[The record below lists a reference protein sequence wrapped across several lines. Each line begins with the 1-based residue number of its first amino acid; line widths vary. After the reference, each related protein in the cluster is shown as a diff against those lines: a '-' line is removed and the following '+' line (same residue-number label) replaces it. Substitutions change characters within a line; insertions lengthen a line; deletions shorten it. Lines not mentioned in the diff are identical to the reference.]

1 MDQLFQDI
9 RYALRTLSRAPGFTA
24 VAILTLAIGIGA
36 NTAIFSAVHT
46 VLLKPLPY
54 PESDR
59 LVEVLSA
66 GYQNTRFGV
75 SYPDLHDLR
84 DMTQDFTGVGA
95 STTQRYNLTG
105 AGDPREVEAASVT
118 ADLFTVLQVHP
129 ELGRLFTR
137 QDERSPMALIGHG
150 LWVTNFGS
158 DRGIIGKPIAL
169 DGKSYTVIGVMPA
182 GFHFPDRSIDVWT
195 PVGDALAQNP
205 RAETERGYHFFTAVA
220 RLQPGITVPRVTADL
235 AVLAA
240 RLNAADSTAASAGG
254 PVRRQIVAT
263 GAGPVGPP
271 PGGGGGGRGPR
282 NGAQGMF
289 GNGYAAQLLR
299 DVDTGDVR
307 RPLFIMLGAV
317 GLVLLIACANAANLL
332 LARAAAR
339 RREMAVRRALG
350 AARSRLVLQLLTE
363 SVILALAAGLVGV
376 VLASW
381 GLNLLLS
388 IWPHALPRGGEIGL
402 DLPVLV
408 FTLGLAVVTGIAFG
422 SVPAWRASAPGI
434 EEALRED
441 AAGATGGRRH
451 RLQSGLVIAEV
462 ALSLVLLVGA
472 GLLVRSFI
480 RLSNVNPGFDTRD
493 LIAARIR
500 LTPTRYGNSPAQ
512 SQFFDNLLTALQG
525 RPGVQNASLAGTLPL
540 SGAMRML
547 AFDPRSVRPDY
558 PQPFMVLRSFVVSP
572 AYFSAFRIPLREGR
586 AFTADDRATAPPVAI
601 MNRDAAEQL
610 WPNQDPVGKQL
621 TIGRGPSPGGAAP
634 PPITIVGVIDNLR
647 SASLDAKPQPE
658 IYTPAA
664 QESRLDEMWVVFR
677 AANGKPLQMTG
688 IIRNAVRQADPEQPI
703 GEIASLTELA
713 DQLTAARRFNTTLLT
728 LFALLAMGLALVGIY
743 GVTAYAVTQR
753 TRELGIR
760 LALGAQPGQVVDLL
774 VRENLRRV
782 TIGVALGLV
791 AALGAARVLKA
802 LLYDVA
808 PSDALTFGGTA
819 VLLAGVALAA
829 TWWPARRATRVDPMT
844 ALRAE

>member
-1 MDQLFQDI
+1 MDRLLQDI
-9 RYALRTLSRAPGFTA
+9 RYALRTLARSPGFAA
-24 VAILTLAIGIGA
+24 VAVVTLAIGIGA

-59 LVEVLSA
+59 LVEILSS

-84 DMTQDFTGVGA
+84 DLTQDFSGVGA

-105 AGDPREVEAASVT
+105 AGDPREVEAAAVT

-129 ELGRLFTR
+129 DIGRLFTP
-137 QDERSPMALIGHG
+137 QDERAPVALIGHG
-150 LWVTNFGS
+150 LWATNFGA

-182 GFHFPDRSIDVWT
+182 GFQFPRRSIEVWT

-205 RAETERGYHFFTAVA
+205 RAETDRGYHFFNAVA
-220 RLQPGITVPRVTADL
+220 RLAPGITMTRVTADL

-240 RLNAADSTAASAGG
+240 RLNAADSAVASTGG
-254 PVRRQIVAT
+254 PIRRQIVAT

-271 PGGGGGGRGPR
+271 PGGAGGGPRG
-282 NGAQGMF
+282 GGQGMF
-289 GNGYAAQLLR
+289 GNGFAATLLR
-299 DVDTGDVR
+299 DADLGDVR

-350 AARSRLVLQLLTE
+350 AARGRLVLQLLTE
-363 SVILALAAGLVGV
+363 SVLLALAAGVVGA
-376 VLASW
+376 LFASW
-381 GLNLLLS
+381 GLRLLLG
-388 IWPHALPRGGEIGL
+388 IWPHALPRAVEIGL
-402 DLPVLV
+402 DPPVLA
-408 FTLGLAVVTGIAFG
+408 FTLGLALVTGIAFG
-422 SVPAWRASAPGI
+422 LVPAWRASAPGI
-434 EEALRED
+434 EEALRDD

-480 RLSNVNPGFDTRD
+480 RLTNVNPGFDTRD
-493 LIAARIR
+493 LLAARIR
-500 LTPTRYGNSPAQ
+500 LTPTRYASGPAQ
-512 SQFFDNLLTALQG
+512 AQFFDNVLTMLQS
-525 RPGVQNASLAGTLPL
+525 RPGVQHASIAGTLPL

-572 AYFSAFRIPLREGR
+572 AYFSAFRIPMRQGR
-586 AFTADDRATAPPVAI
+586 AFTADDRAAAPPVAI
-601 MNRDAAEQL
+601 MNRAAAEQL
-610 WPNQDPVGKQL
+610 WPGQDPVGKQL
-621 TIGRGPSPGGAAP
+621 TIGRPGGGAAP
-634 PPITIVGVIDNLR
+634 MTVVGVIDNLR
-647 SASLDAKPQPE
+647 STSLDVVPQPE

-677 AANGKPLQMTG
+677 AANGRPLQMSDV
-688 IIRNAVRQADPEQPI
+688 IRDAVRQADPEQPI
-703 GEIASLTELA
+703 GEMASLTELA

-728 LFALLAMGLALVGIY
+728 AFALLALGLALVGIY

-760 LALGAQPGQVVDLL
+760 LALGARPEQVVGLL

-782 TIGVALGLV
+782 AIGVGVGLL
-791 AALGAARVLKA
+791 AAFGVTRILKS
-802 LLYDVA
+802 LLYETPPGDVV
-808 PSDALTFGGTA
+808 TFGGTA
-819 VLLAGVALAA
+819 VLLAAVALAA
-829 TWWPARRATRVDPMT
+829 TWWPARRATRVDPIV
-844 ALRAE
+844 ALRTE

>member
-1 MDQLFQDI
+1 MDRLLQDL
-9 RYALRTLSRAPGFTA
+9 RYALRTLARAPGFTA
-24 VAILTLAIGIGA
+24 VAVLTLAIGIGA

-59 LVEVLSA
+59 LVEILSS
-66 GYQNTRFGV
+66 GFQNTRFGV

-105 AGDPREVEAASVT
+105 AGDPREVEAAAVT

-129 ELGRLFTR
+129 EIGRLLTP
-137 QDERSPMALIGHG
+137 QDDRAPVALIGHG
-150 LWVTNFGS
+150 LWATNFGS
-158 DRGIIGKPIAL
+158 DKGVVGKPIAL

-182 GFHFPDRSIDVWT
+182 EFHFPRRSIEVWT

-205 RAETERGYHFFTAVA
+205 RAETDRGYHFFNAIA
-220 RLQPGITVPRVTADL
+220 RLAPGITMARVTGDL
-235 AVLAA
+235 TVLAN
-240 RLNAADSTAASAGG
+240 RINAADSAQSAGG

-271 PGGGGGGRGPR
+271 PGGGGGRP
-282 NGAQGMF
+282 GALGMF
-289 GNGYAAQLLR
+289 GNGYAATLLR
-299 DVDTGDVR
+299 DADIGDVR
-307 RPLFIMLGAV
+307 RPLLIMLGAV
-317 GLVLLIACANAANLL
+317 GFVLLIACANAANLL

-350 AARSRLVLQLLTE
+350 ASRGRLVLQLLTE
-363 SVILALAAGLVGV
+363 SVLLALAAGVVGV
-376 VLASW
+376 LFASW
-381 GLNLLLS
+381 GLHLLLN
-388 IWPHALPRGGEIGL
+388 IWPRALPRAAEIGL

-408 FTLGLAVVTGIAFG
+408 FTLGLALVTGIAFG
-422 SVPAWRASAPGI
+422 LVPAWRASAPGI
-434 EEALRED
+434 EETLRND

-493 LIAARIR
+493 LLAARIR
-500 LTPTRYGNSPAQ
+500 LTPTRYADFPAQ
-512 SQFFDNLLTALQG
+512 AQFFDNVLATLEA
-525 RPGVQNASLAGTLPL
+525 RPGVQNVSIAGTLPL

-547 AFDPRSVRPDY
+547 GFDPRSVRPDY
-558 PQPFMVLRSFVVSP
+558 PQPFMVLRQFVVSP

-586 AFTADDRATAPPVAI
+586 AFTTEDRTTAPPVAI
-601 MNRDAAEQL
+601 INRAAAEQL
-610 WPNQDPVGKQL
+610 WPGQDPVGKQL
-621 TIGRGPSPGGAAP
+621 AIGRGPRPGGAGGAP
-634 PPITIVGVIDNLR
+634 APMTIVGVIDNLR
-647 SASLDAKPQPE
+647 SAALDATPQPE

-664 QESRLDEMWVVFR
+664 QESQVDEMWVVFR
-677 AANGKPLQMTG
+677 AANGKPLQMAG
-688 IIRNAVRQADPEQPI
+688 AIRDAVRQADPEQPI
-703 GEIASLTELA
+703 GEIASLSEIA
-713 DQLTAARRFNTTLLT
+713 DQLTASRRFNTSLLSV
-728 LFALLAMGLALVGIY
+728 FALLALGLALVGIY

-760 LALGAQPGQVVDLL
+760 LALGAQPRQVVDLL

-782 TIGVALGLV
+782 TIGVGLGLV
-791 AALGAARVLKA
+791 AAFGATRVLKA

-819 VLLAGVALAA
+819 VLLAAVALAA
-829 TWWPARRATRVDPMT
+829 TWWPARRATRVDPMV
-844 ALRAE
+844 ALRTE